1 MPKRWGCRRRR
12 SSGSPNSGMPCGG
25 SGATWLAPHSFV
37 NRDHGSV
44 ERPDFGVRDL
54 RRKAWNRAASR
65 LREMRA
71 RRQRA
76 SSACPAGSGYLPA
89 PPGPRPKPHPINL
102 AYKAGATRNYSPL
115 ARAARMFVAGDA
127 CPVRKSRGRAR
138 SVPRLSPGSSPMPW
152 HLAPG
157 FRKGAQGPSTVS
169 QTASREAP
177 AQDRCTIPGRA
188 RWVPRRSRVPCD
200 RVEGGS

>member
-1 MPKRWGCRRRR
+1 MPKRWGCPRRR

-44 ERPDFGVRDL
+44 GNSDFGVRDL
-54 RRKAWNRAASR
+54 RQKAWNRAASR

-71 RRQRA
+71 RRRRA

-102 AYKAGATRNYSPL
+102 AYKGRRNTKLFTAGKGGENVCGRRCLPSSEIPGSGKVRAPPFAREFTDALALGARFPKRSAGAFHSFPDG
-115 ARAARMFVAGDA
+115 FKEG
-127 CPVRKSRGRAR
+127 AR
-138 SVPRLSPGSSPMPW
+138 SRQMHPSWSGQVGSEAFPGSV
-152 HLAPG
+152 
-157 FRKGAQGPSTVS
+157 R
-169 QTASREAP
+169 
-177 AQDRCTIPGRA
+177 
-188 RWVPRRSRVPCD
+188 
-200 RVEGGS
+200 